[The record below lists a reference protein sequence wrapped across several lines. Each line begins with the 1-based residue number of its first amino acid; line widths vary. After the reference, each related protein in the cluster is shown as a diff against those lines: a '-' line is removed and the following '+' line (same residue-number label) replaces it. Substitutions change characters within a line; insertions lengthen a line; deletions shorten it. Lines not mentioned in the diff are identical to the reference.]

1 MDDQAMNDGASKNLN
16 VCGECGEP
24 QIFNGL
30 FMVCDNIQCS
40 AAAAAPNVFPVRNA
54 RTGIVTY
61 EIER

>member
-40 AAAAAPNVFPVRNA
+40 AAAAGVARRQPHRTCFPFVMPAPVS
-54 RTGIVTY
+54 
-61 EIER
+61 

>member
-1 MDDQAMNDGASKNLN
+1 MDDQAMNDAGKNLN
-16 VCGECGEP
+16 VCTECGEP

-40 AAAAAPNVFPVRNA
+40 TAAAAPNVFPVRNA
-54 RTGIVTY
+54 ATGVVTY